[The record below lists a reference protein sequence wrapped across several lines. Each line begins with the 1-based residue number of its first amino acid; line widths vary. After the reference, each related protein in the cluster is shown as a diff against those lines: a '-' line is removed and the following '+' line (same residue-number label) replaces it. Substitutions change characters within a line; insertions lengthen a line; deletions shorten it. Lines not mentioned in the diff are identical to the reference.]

1 MGVLQTYLDFL
12 MQYAPYFYYL
22 PETGNVDLEWGR
34 GPAPASFAIEFL
46 CEAYGAK
53 EFENMKTSIYNKI
66 VSLADY
72 LLSIQCV
79 DSEKL
84 AYGGF
89 KSKDDSNYYYTID
102 AMRVIPALLKAYE
115 LTSQESYLDAA
126 RLAGGTFLY
135 NMQHKPSQLG
145 VHDKYYGGF
154 AQAVTIDGAWL
165 VDMCVVDLYGL
176 IALKNLHVRTN
187 EAQYKAMIDD
197 SLAFYRVGFE
207 NLYLKFSPPPYG
219 DGGWHRTGLPENL
232 IYDDDFSYALRGLFW
247 YEGWSQTVKKVYE
260 AISSI
265 GACTEYPAY
274 NPAVCWS
281 GYVDVVNRKPA
292 CEYYDV
298 VTAGILCE
306 IRSAY
311 DVVSLEQSV
320 NTLLSRPE
328 NAMFW
333 GLKFVDLTP
342 VENKKSIVTVSWIA
356 HLLLSY
362 SPVTSVFAK
371 ILRVY
376 GEPVTFYRRIELEGN
391 VSYAESAKIWA
402 IVNPAQTRE
411 VIIEPGYDSDD
422 YVRIYTLSNISHRD
436 KVSVGGIDY
445 EVGPVE
451 DFRFQNQLMYRTAIC
466 RRLIK

>member
-1 MGVLQTYLDFL
+1 MGALQIYLDFL
-12 MQYAPYFYYL
+12 LEYAPYFYYL

-46 CEAYGAK
+46 YEAYNSK
-53 EFENMKTSIYNKI
+53 KFEDMKTNIYNKI

-89 KSKDDSNYYYTID
+89 KSKDESNYYYSID
-102 AMRVIPALLKAYE
+102 AMRAIPALLKAYD
-115 LTSQESYLDAA
+115 LTGQVGYLDAA
-126 RLAGGTFLY
+126 RLAGETFLY
-135 NMQHKPSQLG
+135 NMQHKPSLLG

-154 AQAVTIDGAWL
+154 AQAVSIDDAWL
-165 VDMCVVDLYGL
+165 VDMCIVDLYGL
-176 IALKNLHVRTN
+176 IALKSLHVRTS
-187 EAQYKAMIDD
+187 EAKYQSMIDD
-197 SLAFYRVGFE
+197 ALAFYRSGFE
-207 NLYLKFSPPPYG
+207 NLYLKYSPPPYG
-219 DGGWHRTGLPENL
+219 DGGWHRTGLLENL
-232 IYDDDFSYALRGLFW
+232 VYDDDFSYALNGLFW

-260 AISSI
+260 TISSI
-265 GACTEYPAY
+265 GASTEYPAY

-281 GYVDVVNRKPA
+281 GYVDVINRKPA

-298 VTAGILCE
+298 VTAGILFE
-306 IRSAY
+306 IRNTY
-311 DVVSLEQSV
+311 DVVALEQSV

-333 GLKFVDLTP
+333 GLKFADLNP
-342 VENKKSIVTVSWIA
+342 IENKKSIVTVSWVA
-356 HLLLSY
+356 HLLLNY
-362 SPVTSVFAK
+362 SPITSVFAK

-376 GEPVTFYRRIELEGN
+376 GEPVTFYRRIESTEG
-391 VSYAESAKIWA
+391 VSYSESATILA

-422 YVRIYTLSNISHRD
+422 YVRIYTLSNLSHRD
-436 KVSVGGIDY
+436 KVSVGGVEY

-451 DFRFQNQLMYRTAIC
+451 DFHFQNQLMYRTAIC